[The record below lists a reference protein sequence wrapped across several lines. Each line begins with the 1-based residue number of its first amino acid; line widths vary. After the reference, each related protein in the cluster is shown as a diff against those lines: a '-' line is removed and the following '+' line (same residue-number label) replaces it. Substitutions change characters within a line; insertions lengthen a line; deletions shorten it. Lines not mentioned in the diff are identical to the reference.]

1 MKCRDQIQ
9 REVYE
14 AHRC

>member
-1 MKCRDQIQ
+1 MQRSQ